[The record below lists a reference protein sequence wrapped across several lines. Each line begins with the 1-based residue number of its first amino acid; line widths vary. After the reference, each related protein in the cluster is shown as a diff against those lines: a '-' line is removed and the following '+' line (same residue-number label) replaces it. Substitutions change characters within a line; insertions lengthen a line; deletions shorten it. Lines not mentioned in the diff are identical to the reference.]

1 MSNIQEA
8 LNKIYNMDCI
18 EGMERLFNKYGSF
31 VDNIITDPPFNVSQ
45 DNNFKTMGRVGID
58 FGEWDKDFDL
68 TAWIDSADKLLKKG
82 GNIVVFNNWKNM
94 SYIKD
99 KLEEKR
105 YLIKQM
111 IIWKK
116 SNPMPRN
123 RDRLYV
129 NSCEF
134 ALWATKG
141 DGWTF
146 NRQRDTYEN
155 AIFEYPVVHSKG
167 RIHPTEKPLELIKD
181 LVKIHSNEGDILLEP
196 FSGSGSLA
204 HACKELNRN
213 FIAFELDKEYYIK
226 SCERIGQQVKIH
238 N

>member
-1 MSNIQEA
+1 MQNVQEA

-18 EGMERLFNKYGSF
+18 EGMDRLFKKYGSF

-45 DNNFKTMGRVGID
+45 DNNFKTMGRAGID
-58 FGEWDKDFDL
+58 FGEWDKDFNL
-68 TAWIDSADKLLKKG
+68 TSWIDSADKLLKKG
-82 GNIVVFNNWKNM
+82 GNIVIFNDWKNM

-99 KLEEKR
+99 KLEGKG

-129 NSCEF
+129 TSCEF

-141 DGWTF
+141 KGWAF

-196 FSGSGSLA
+196 FSGSGSLPK
-204 HACKELNRN
+204 ACQELNRN
-213 FIAFELDKEYYIK
+213 FISFELEKEYYIE
-226 SCERIGQQVKIH
+226 SCKRIGQEVIV
-238 N
+238 